1 MHDHQSSRL
10 VKVTEQVHTAWQN
23 TSRNWRLHKAQISA
37 ASLGTYVQSFAI
49 NLHREISPD
58 IAGKVQRDAGEVH
71 RKIDRNFEKSESLAM
86 RADRAS
92 K

>member
-1 MHDHQSSRL
+1 M
-10 VKVTEQVHTAWQN
+10 
-23 TSRNWRLHKAQISA
+23 
-37 ASLGTYVQSFAI
+37 QSFAI

-86 RADRAS
+86 RPV
-92 K
+92 